1 MIDINCLD
9 DALVI
14 CTTAFKNHLL
24 KKASENGIFLNS
36 KFMSLEEFM
45 KNYFFDYDFKALKY
59 LVDNH
64 QMKIDVA
71 KTYLKNLHF
80 VEEKI
85 ITMRN

>member
-45 KNYFFDYDFKALKY
+45 KNYFLIMILKH
-59 LVDNH
+59 LN
-64 QMKIDVA
+64 IW
-71 KTYLKNLHF
+71 L
-80 VEEKI
+80 
-85 ITMRN
+85 ITIR